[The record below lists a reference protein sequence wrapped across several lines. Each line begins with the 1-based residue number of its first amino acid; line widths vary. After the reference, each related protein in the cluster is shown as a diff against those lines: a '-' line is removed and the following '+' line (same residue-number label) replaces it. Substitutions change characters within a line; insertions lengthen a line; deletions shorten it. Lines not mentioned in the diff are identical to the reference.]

1 MENRYE
7 LLKNSIYILYSKE
20 GRSISYISRV
30 LELSRRTL
38 SQKIREWE
46 FPKAEPRRHLTPSS
60 QKFANKNRQRI
71 ISRLNHDI
79 SVSAIAKELGV
90 SGDFLQ
96 RTIIPNDPAMKHA
109 HDEYIN
115 RIKNKAQDRRNY
127 LMQKSARNY
136 ITQDLP
142 GEEWKPVLGYDRYMV
157 SNMGRVR
164 VKEERCNAWYEI
176 GQEKNKNTGR
186 PYVRLHGNKER
197 ADGQNLQVAR
207 LVAHAFVPGYDE
219 THNTVNHISGD
230 IMDNRACNL
239 EWISQSANNTHAYR
253 ESGRKAVRKNKSD
266 FAEVIYKGT
275 YHFTT
280 VAALAKFLKKSE
292 TQTRRYL
299 EHPEQ
304 HNLRIVK

>member
-20 GRSISYISRV
+20 GRSISYISRI
-30 LELSRRTL
+30 LELSRKTL

-79 SVSAIAKELGV
+79 SVSAIARELGV
-90 SGDFLQ
+90 SRDFLQ
-96 RTIIPNDPAMKHA
+96 RTIVPNDPAMKHA

-115 RIKNKAQDRRNY
+115 RIKNKAQDRRND

-136 ITQDLP
+136 IRQDLP

-164 VKEERCNAWYEI
+164 AKAEHYNAWYEI

-197 ADGQNLQVAR
+197 AGGQNLQVAR

-230 IMDNRACNL
+230 IMNNRACNL
-239 EWISQSANNTHAYR
+239 EWISQSENNTHAYR
-253 ESGRKAVRKNKSD
+253 ELGRKAVRKNKSD
-266 FAEVIYKGT
+266 FTEVIYKEK

-299 EHPEQ
+299 ERPEQ
-304 HNLRIVK
+304 HDLRIIK